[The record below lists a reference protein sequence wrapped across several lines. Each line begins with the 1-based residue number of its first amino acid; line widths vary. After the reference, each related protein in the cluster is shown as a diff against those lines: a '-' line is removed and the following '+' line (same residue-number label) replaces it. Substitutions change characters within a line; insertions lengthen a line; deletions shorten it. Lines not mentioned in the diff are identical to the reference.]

1 MGKKNQLINTHFF
14 SGNYVFQNV
23 ESMRIEKENK
33 KIKHIFFSFLISKL
47 KKI

>member
-1 MGKKNQLINTHFF
+1 MGKKNQLINTFF
-14 SGNYVFQNV
+14 SENYIFQNV